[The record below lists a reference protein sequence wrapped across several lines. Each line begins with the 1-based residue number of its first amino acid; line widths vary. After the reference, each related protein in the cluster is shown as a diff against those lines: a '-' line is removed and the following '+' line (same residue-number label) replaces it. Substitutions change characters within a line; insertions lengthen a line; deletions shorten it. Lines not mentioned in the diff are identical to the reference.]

1 MNKCQLLITRA
12 SHLSGSAKT
21 YSVEIDGIF
30 IGKLK
35 NGGSISTHVSQ
46 GQHSISFVSFG
57 RTEKSISIFIDQ
69 DCPATNIFADLNKWG
84 KIVLTL
90 DGPHPSDGGAPY
102 SGPQSKKRKHPA
114 LKVVAIVFCALI
126 VIGVISFIGTDSSS
140 GDRAQSSSSA
150 VLTDEDKAQAK
161 LDEAA
166 EEFQSGD
173 YMSAIGICDKIVADY
188 PGTRVADGMG
198 VYLDEQFAQYPHYS
212 ADELMGEYEANVVK
226 ADETYSNTV
235 MVVSGTVSSIGKTNG
250 DSNLTV
256 LLKSGSYFHSV
267 QLNFKKSQTDAI
279 AALNVGDSIEV
290 VGKCTGQS
298 GKVLL
303 FIDGDNVM
311 IENCYIIP

>member
-1 MNKCQLLITRA
+1 MDKYQLLITRA
-12 SHLSGSAKT
+12 SRFSGCAKT

-30 IGKLK
+30 VGKLK
-35 NGGSISTHVSQ
+35 DGGTISTHVSP
-46 GQHSISFVSFG
+46 GQHSISFISFG
-57 RTEKSISIFIDQ
+57 KTEKTVSIFFGQ
-69 DCPATNIFADLNKWG
+69 DSPSTNIFAYLNKWG
-84 KIVLTL
+84 KLVLTL
-90 DGPHPSDGGAPY
+90 DDQCHSDSEAPY
-102 SGPQSKKRKHPA
+102 GGPQSKKMKHPA
-114 LKVVAIVFCALI
+114 LKAVAVVFCVLI
-126 VIGVISFIGTDSSS
+126 VVSAIGSIGTDSSS
-140 GDRAQSSSSA
+140 EVAAEGSSSA
-150 VLTDEDKAQAK
+150 ALTVDDKAQAK
-161 LDEAA
+161 LEDAA

-173 YMSAIGICDKIVADY
+173 YMSAIEICDQIVADY

-198 VYLDEQFAQYPHYS
+198 AYLDEQFAQYPHYS
-212 ADELMGEYEANVVK
+212 ADKLMGEYETNVVN

-256 LLKSGSYFHSV
+256 LLKSGSYLHSV
-267 QLNFKKSQTDAI
+267 QLNFKKSQTDSV

-311 IENCYIIP
+311 IENCYII